1 MYFFILQTAGIYK
14 QSVEQLTSNNAKVEV
29 FTRLV
34 PLLICQNK
42 NQKKK
47 FVSLE
52 VKLTVDMQ
60 TTTTGDKFTL

>member
-1 MYFFILQTAGIYK
+1 MYFFILQTAAIYK
-14 QSVEQLTSNNAKVEV
+14 QSVEKLTSNNDKVDV

-42 NQKKK
+42 NQKK

-60 TTTTGDKFTL
+60 TITTGDKFTL

>member
-14 QSVEQLTSNNAKVEV
+14 QSVEQLQPVTSHNAKVEV

-42 NQKKK
+42 NKKNL
-47 FVSLE
+47 FL
-52 VKLTVDMQ
+52 
-60 TTTTGDKFTL
+60 